1 MAVCKSVKRRV
12 RLDGPCR
19 VWFPLVRDSL
29 CARGFRNVAA
39 DESLF
44 RLTADYGDPPVCGG
58 ISVTLAPSALC
69 GGTEM
74 SVVVTA
80 DLGGASALPV
90 EGGTGLW

>member
-39 DESLF
+39 DESCF
-44 RLTADYGDPPVCGG
+44 RLTADCGG